1 MKEMFTISGLC
12 GVEYVCDKNITHT
25 CSGKVNA
32 MCDGK
37 YVTGF
42 IMKQNPKRWVIK
54 LMNDKEVTLRSVQL
68 QDGK

>member
-1 MKEMFTISGLC
+1 MKELFTISGLC

-25 CSGKVNA
+25 CSGKVNV

-42 IMKQNPKRWVIK
+42 IMKKRKCWVIK
-54 LMNDKEVTLRSVQL
+54 LMNDEKVTL
-68 QDGK
+68 